1 LVWEFGTNHPV
12 HLGLISTK
20 KHFLHQI
27 SIEEFWSLPDDVSEP
42 VAFRQMTAFRL
53 PQKVC
58 HPSMLHFPR
67 TQQIVLDWVL
77 KTLRRSVH
85 FDSRGRFHLPQM
97 DRYRLLDSIDS
108 LIIPY
113 KVVSVPGFDKA
124 ETRFNLKRFVDE
136 HSRLHHDDI
145 KIDSYHK
152 VVIVPNEL
160 EFELST
166 LLRSLRMKISNSG
179 NAALGCI
186 MMCDDPDRPTL
197 TDYPVTVFHDDLST
211 ETRHM
216 CRSCMIE
223 SLKSIVGT
231 YFDEGEYDTE
241 ALSELRSKLP
251 MIPTISCDDSS
262 AAQPWT
268 IPFGSLF
275 MSFCMDE
282 IEMSCLVEAWMKGIY
297 QQAFHTSSDVV
308 TFCPEHPEHLIY
320 LDELMNK
327 TIHCQKL
334 DCYLMYCPKCKA

>member
-1 LVWEFGTNHPV
+1 
-12 HLGLISTK
+12 
-20 KHFLHQI
+20 
-27 SIEEFWSLPDDVSEP
+27 
-42 VAFRQMTAFRL
+42 
-53 PQKVC
+53 
-58 HPSMLHFPR
+58 
-67 TQQIVLDWVL
+67 
-77 KTLRRSVH
+77 
-85 FDSRGRFHLPQM
+85 
-97 DRYRLLDSIDS
+97 
-108 LIIPY
+108 
-113 KVVSVPGFDKA
+113 
-124 ETRFNLKRFVDE
+124 
-136 HSRLHHDDI
+136 LHHDDI

-166 LLRSLRMKISNSG
+166 LLRSLQMKISNSG
-179 NAALGCI
+179 NTALGCI

-197 TDYPVTVFHDDLST
+197 TDYPVTIFHDDLST

-262 AAQPWT
+262 AAHPWT

-275 MSFCMDE
+275 MSLCMDGV
-282 IEMSCLVEAWMKGIY
+282 EMSRLVEAWMKGVY
-297 QQAFHTSSDVV
+297 QQTFHTSPDIV

-320 LDELMNK
+320 LDEFVNEA
-327 TIHCQKL
+327 IYCQKL
-334 DCYLMYCPKCKA
+334 DCYLMYCPKCKAWHQGDQGCISHEDKKCPKCKAVTLKSGGCNHIACVCGFHWCYECQAGFASADECYSHMTDRHGGWGI